1 MRILAING
9 SHRPGK
15 GTATLLQA
23 VLDAAKEEGADVEL
37 IELSQLNIGFCVGC
51 NTCMGKPYCP
61 IDDDMHEVV
70 SKMLE
75 ADGIVL
81 GSPDY
86 FSNVSSRMK
95 AFMERTRPLHMIEN
109 ALKGKIGGAV
119 VTAGLPDCGAEKT
132 LAELNHFFAIQE
144 VTTVNPRPAGPV
156 AGNGPI
162 ATQFA
167 GLDETGRTRWRNV
180 KADSTGFAFAR
191 QLGKDMVKLIE
202 RLAV

>member
-1 MRILAING
+1 MKLLAING

-15 GTATLLQA
+15 GTAALLQA
-23 VLDAAKEEGADVEL
+23 VLDAAKEEGAEVEL
-37 IELSQLNIGFCVGC
+37 LELSELNINFCVGC
-51 NTCMGKPYCP
+51 NACMGKPHCP
-61 IDDDMHEVV
+61 IDDDMRDVV
-70 SKMLE
+70 AKMLK

-95 AFMERTRPLHMIEN
+95 AFMERTRPLHMVAN

-144 VTTVNPRPAGPV
+144 VTVVNPRPLGPV
-156 AGNGPI
+156 MGNGPI
-162 ATQFA
+162 ATQFGGMDDA
-167 GLDETGRTRWRNV
+167 GRVQWRSV
-180 KADSTGFAFAR
+180 KADSAGFAFAR
-191 QLGKDMVKLIE
+191 QLGKDMVALAAKL
-202 RLAV
+202 A